1 MKNADKNPL
10 STEIIAL
17 NQLLVERNN
26 TLAQQEKVLAEKDKK
41 ITLLEQTITHL
52 QLKYFGRSSERH
64 VAQEQLSCFNEA
76 EQIEDTT
83 AVIDDASEATEEASE
98 TEVSEKDSAEQ
109 AETTAD
115 DASDAS
121 TQKKKPGRINFPA
134 AWPRVKVFHELAEH
148 EKNCSCGCELTEI
161 DEVVSTQL
169 SVVPAQITV
178 IENCRKKYR
187 CDNCKTKAPIAAPLP
202 AQPLPKSCASPSALA
217 YIATAKFLYGLP
229 FYRLENML
237 QRDDY
242 KLPRATQANWMIGGG
257 NLVQPLINLL
267 VDHQHA
273 GKVIHIDETTVQV
286 LNEEGREAHNKSY
299 FWVTVGGDPDKP
311 AYRFHYNPSRGGA
324 VARDLLEGFKGTVI
338 SDDWSVYGGT
348 CAALQLT
355 HIACNDHAR
364 RKFKD
369 AQKQQPKKSGVTKAD
384 MALNYFSKLYAIEKR
399 IKEMPC
405 DEKKTIR
412 QAESVPVW
420 DHFIEWLEKHKNQV
434 APESLF
440 GKAMHY
446 TLKLQQKLRHYC
458 TDGALPISNEK
469 AENAIRPFAIARK
482 NFLFFDSPKGATASA
497 NLYSLIM
504 SAKYNN
510 LDPYYYLV
518 YVFKYLP
525 RATSVAEIEALLPWA
540 LNNDVLNNDFKNDP
554 SYSA

>member
-1 MKNADKNPL
+1 ML
-10 STEIIAL
+10 
-17 NQLLVERNN
+17 
-26 TLAQQEKVLAEKDKK
+26 
-41 ITLLEQTITHL
+41 
-52 QLKYFGRSSERH
+52 
-64 VAQEQLSCFNEA
+64 
-76 EQIEDTT
+76 T
-83 AVIDDASEATEEASE
+83 A
-98 TEVSEKDSAEQ
+98 
-109 AETTAD
+109 
-115 DASDAS
+115 
-121 TQKKKPGRINFPA
+121 
-134 AWPRVKVFHELAEH
+134 
-148 EKNCSCGCELTEI
+148 I

-169 SVVPAQITV
+169 SVIPAQITV

-187 CDNCKTKAPIAAPLP
+187 CDNCKNVAPVTAPLP
-202 AQPLPKSCASPSALA
+202 AQPLPKSNASPSALA

-242 KLPRATQANWMIGGG
+242 KLPRATQANWMIGCG

-267 VDHQHA
+267 VDYQHA
-273 GKVIHIDETTVQV
+273 GSVMHIDETTVQGD
-286 LNEEGREAHNKSY
+286 LTKRGAEAHNKSY

-324 VARDLLEGFKGTVI
+324 VARDLLEGFKGAVI

-348 CAALQLT
+348 CETLQLT

-369 AQKQQPKKSGVTKAD
+369 AQKQQPKKNAVTKVD

-399 IKEMPC
+399 IKALPY
-405 DEKKTIR
+405 DEKKIIR
-412 QAESVPVW
+412 QAESAPIW
-420 DHFIEWLEKHKNQV
+420 DNFIEWLEKHKNQV

-482 NFLFFDSPKGATASA
+482 NFMFFDSPRGATASA

-510 LDPYYYLV
+510 LDPYYYLA

-525 RATSVAEIEALLPWA
+525 RSTSVAEIEKLLPWA
-540 LNNDVLNNDFKNDP
+540 LSNDELNSDFKNDP
-554 SYSA
+554 SYSE